1 MPEAATSDLRDE
13 ARLRIATRIAHLYN
27 ARRLHSAFCFT
38 HLQEG
43 SWHMGMVE
51 RSLLN
56 TESVG
61 QRIQTL
67 RLRVGLTQQQLA
79 SEADISLG
87 GLRDLEQHR
96 VSRPRANT
104 LYRLASA
111 LGLSSSEARD
121 LIRLSQEHQLL
132 ARDLHIRVLG
142 TLSVRVDGAPVTFGS
157 EPRRIL
163 LGMLALSPRVPVSI
177 ESLVDQVYGHRP
189 PSKAGELVR
198 SQVSRLRRK
207 LQSTQSPARTNEV
220 LVSAGGG
227 YMLTVDHSQLD
238 HLAFERLVS
247 RARRDREAG
256 RLEEAFTVY
265 QHAISLW
272 RGQTLEDLPMLQVQ
286 SAVAALNRHQEMA
299 ILEYAATAGA
309 LNRHDEVL
317 PVLYRLTEA
326 NPLHEPAHARLMV
339 ALAGSGQQA
348 AALRVFMELRDRL
361 VGELGLDPGP
371 ELRDLHQAILRNE
384 LVGAGHSPEAP
395 SMPAR
400 QLVVTARPVPTQL
413 PTAAGGFVGRAD
425 SVARLDALL
434 ALDRHPTATT
444 TVALSG
450 TAGVGKSALA
460 VHWARRVVEHF
471 PDGHLYA
478 NLGGFGPEPEPVSAG
493 DVLPGFIEA
502 LGGRPER
509 LPTALADRAGAYRS
523 LLAGKRVLV
532 VLDNARDAEQVR
544 PLLPGT
550 PGCHVVVT
558 SRDLLL
564 GLVATEAAHP
574 LKLDPL
580 TTAEARELLS
590 GRLGADRLAA
600 EPQAT
605 DQLIARCAW
614 LPLAL
619 AVVGAKAAVNPT
631 RPLAA
636 LADEL
641 ADGRILDA
649 LYNGDA
655 STDLRTVFS
664 WSYRNLSSGAARLF
678 VELGTRSPM
687 DTDLPSLVEAVG
699 DAPDLVRR
707 SLDELVRA
715 HLITE
720 VVPQRYGMHSLLH
733 AYAAEV
739 AEEARVRV

>member
-1 MPEAATSDLRDE
+1 MK
-13 ARLRIATRIAHLYN
+13 
-27 ARRLHSAFCFT
+27 
-38 HLQEG
+38 
-43 SWHMGMVE
+43 MVE
-51 RSLLN
+51 RGLTN

-61 QRIQTL
+61 QRIQAL
-67 RLRVGLTQQQLA
+67 RLRAGLTQQQLA
-79 SEADISLG
+79 AKASISLG

-96 VSRPRANT
+96 VSRPRAST
-104 LYRLASA
+104 LYRLASV
-111 LGLSSSEARD
+111 LGLSPAEARD
-121 LIRLSQEHQLL
+121 LIQLGQEHPLL
-132 ARDLHIRVLG
+132 ARDLQIRVLG
-142 TLSVRVDGAPVTFGS
+142 ILSVRVDGMSVSFGS

-177 ESLVDQVYGHRP
+177 ESLVEQVYGRRP

-207 LQSTQSPARTNEV
+207 LQSSQSPARTSDV

-227 YMLTVDHSQLD
+227 YMLTADHSQLD

-247 RARRDREAG
+247 RARRDRDAG

-265 QHAISLW
+265 QQAIGLW

-299 ILEYAATAGA
+299 ILEYAATACA

-317 PVLYRLTEA
+317 PVLYRLIET

-348 AALRVFMELRDRL
+348 AALHVFMGLRDRL
-361 VGELGLDPGP
+361 ASELGLDPGP
-371 ELRDLHQAILRNE
+371 DLRDLHQALLRGE
-384 LVGAGHSPEAP
+384 LDGVSSVPDLPLA
-395 SMPAR
+395 PAR
-400 QLVVTARPVPTQL
+400 QTIVAARPVPTQL
-413 PTAAGGFVGRAD
+413 PAAPYGFVGRAE
-425 SVARLDALL
+425 SVARLDATLT
-434 ALDRHPTATT
+434 DDQQSTAITS
-444 TVALSG
+444 VAMSG

-460 VHWARRVVEHF
+460 VHWARRVVEQF

-478 NLGGFGPEPEPVSAG
+478 NLGGFGPDPEPVPPG

-509 LPTALADRAGAYRS
+509 VPAGLADRAGAYRS

-532 VLDNARDAEQVR
+532 VLDNARDADQVR
-544 PLLPGT
+544 PLLPGS

-558 SRDLLL
+558 SRDPLL

-574 LKLDPL
+574 LKLDLL
-580 TTAEARELLS
+580 TPSEARAMLS
-590 GRLGADRLAA
+590 RRLGADRLAA

-605 DQLIARCAW
+605 EELIACCAR

-619 AVVGAKAAVNPT
+619 AVVGARAAINPT
-631 RPLAA
+631 QSLAA
-636 LADEL
+636 LAAQL
-641 ADGRILDA
+641 AGGRILDA
-649 LYNGDA
+649 LHDDDP

-664 WSYRNLSSGAARLF
+664 WSYRTLGSRAARLF
-678 VELGTRSPM
+678 AALGTRGR
-687 DTDLPSLVEAVG
+687 TEADLAAVTAIAG
-699 DAPDLVRR
+699 EAPDHVRR

-715 HLITE
+715 HLVTE
-720 VVPQRYGMHSLLH
+720 TSPRRYGMHTLLH
-733 AYAAEV
+733 AYA
-739 AEEARVRV
+739 EEMAAMLGPGPDGRCVERGSNTRSRPAYRQRRPA